1 MVSQNQNFF
10 RLIWEVEVA
19 DAAVPVA
26 ENPRKLGL
34 PNPRNLAS
42 SGNSKNSTGI
52 RYTTVSD
59 PKNKIKP
66 SSKRNKHLSL
76 DVIIFWYCVV
86 SKQWELSKVSMDKW
100 LKTPVVLV
108 ANFEASIN
116 WLLYKKVVENFLK
129 SKCWSWIHK
138 NQAILLELKT

>member
-34 PNPRNLAS
+34 PNPRSLAS

-76 DVIIFWYCVV
+76 DVIIF
-86 SKQWELSKVSMDKW
+86 
-100 LKTPVVLV
+100 
-108 ANFEASIN
+108 
-116 WLLYKKVVENFLK
+116 
-129 SKCWSWIHK
+129 
-138 NQAILLELKT
+138 